1 MKSWYLI
8 HTKPRQ
14 ERLAQENLERQGYS
28 TYLPLAEIRRRRRGR
43 MIRVIDAMF
52 PRYLFINLS
61 NETDDWRPIRSTIG
75 VATLVKF
82 GQVPVCVPNEL
93 ISVLKERENSDG
105 VHELMKNDY
114 APGDTV
120 RIAEG
125 PMEGFEGIFQCNTG
139 RERSVLLIEIIQ
151 KQTKVEIETAKIVPV
166 S

>member
-8 HTKPRQ
+8 QSKPRQ

-43 MIRVIDAMF
+43 MIRTIDAMF

-61 NETDDWRPIRSTIG
+61 NETDAWRPIRSTIG

-82 GQVPVCVPNEL
+82 GQVPACVSKKL

-105 VHELMKNDY
+105 IHEITKNHFT
-114 APGDTV
+114 AGDTV

-139 RERSVLLIEIIQ
+139 RERSVLLIELIQ
-151 KQTKVEIETAKIVPV
+151 KQIRVEIETNKII
-166 S
+166 SS